1 MEGRS
6 RHFTLVGMRGRQ
18 SSRQCKE
25 CCIHESRK
33 PPQLPGLRTSQD
45 TAAAHRLCLK
55 TGQERS
61 IFIGSENTTL
71 PDIQGQFP
79 EASFADAFYPVGDWD
94 TKGLFTT
101 MVSPASSSEVT
112 KQYTLRAWL
121 PTTSGDSYPAATTLR
136 SNNFSYT
143 NYLTPYGQCFHL
155 LPAPDDMEAILRIY
169 METIHPIFPVLDY
182 DNYRSKP
189 AKSADKILLSLSI
202 CIAASVH
209 PSSGQYFRHVAAYPA
224 DFSLMI
230 SNAIKSSN
238 TLSLVQDKLILIQ
251 SLSLLSLFKL
261 FSGNRQESKDLLSH
275 AISHAHAAGLHY
287 YGHRTPEK
295 KQASTRALC
304 CLFAIDTIH
313 TACSRYP
320 AQFHQ
325 RDFGSRLTSWVAEQE
340 PCFQLF
346 LRTILLLER
355 AVDLSRTADYGGWEG
370 SFPSFEHLLG
380 QVDTSTTIEV
390 LYHAVA
396 IVACPSSTSTS
407 ACSCSSEAHPRQ
419 ALAASRITYIVGEEF
434 YGQLPLLPVIPY
446 AVGLSLRVS
455 WNTMLRSKTLLFKE
469 RARKQ
474 VLDNCA
480 ILRSLGGVYSSA
492 SCMADLA
499 ERLVYEQESKEEGG
513 KNANENQEPPHL
525 RSASWRWAPGKL
537 SRHSREIE
545 DFA

>member
-1 MEGRS
+1 
-6 RHFTLVGMRGRQ
+6 
-18 SSRQCKE
+18 
-25 CCIHESRK
+25 
-33 PPQLPGLRTSQD
+33 
-45 TAAAHRLCLK
+45 
-55 TGQERS
+55 
-61 IFIGSENTTL
+61 
-71 PDIQGQFP
+71 
-79 EASFADAFYPVGDWD
+79 
-94 TKGLFTT
+94 
-101 MVSPASSSEVT
+101 
-112 KQYTLRAWL
+112 
-121 PTTSGDSYPAATTLR
+121 
-136 SNNFSYT
+136 
-143 NYLTPYGQCFHL
+143 
-155 LPAPDDMEAILRIY
+155 MEAILRIY
-169 METIHPIFPVLDY
+169 METIHPIFPVLDF
-182 DNYRSKP
+182 DNYRSMP

-209 PSSGQYFRHVAAYPA
+209 PGSGQYFRHVAANPA

-261 FSGNRQESKDLLSH
+261 FSGNRQESTDLLSH

-287 YGHRTPEK
+287 YGHTTPEK

-320 AQFHQ
+320 AQFHR
-325 RDFGSRLTSWVAEQE
+325 RDFGNRLTSWVAEQE

-380 QVDTSTTIEV
+380 QVDTSSIPVPLIGMPPLNEIYV
-390 LYHAVA
+390 GVG
-396 IVACPSSTSTS
+396 
-407 ACSCSSEAHPRQ
+407 

-492 SCMADLA
+492 SCMADLV
-499 ERLVYEQESKEEGG
+499 ERLVYEQDSKEEGG
-513 KNANENQEPPHL
+513 KNGNQNQEPSYL
-525 RSASWRWAPGKL
+525 RSASWRWAPEPTVQSTYCL
-537 SRHSREIE
+537 MHSQPSPYSPDAHFSNPVSDLDILDYFDTDVAVVGGTPENS
-545 DFA
+545 